1 MIKVVATDKVPQAIG
16 PYSQAKVVGGFLFAS
31 GQIALDPN
39 TGSIVG
45 STIEDQTHQVMK
57 NILALIEAAGAS
69 KENIVKTT
77 CFLHNIADFAKFN
90 EIYAQYI
97 GDVVPARSCVGGLDL
112 PKGALCEVEVI
123 VYVGE

>member
-1 MIKVVATDKVPQAIG
+1 MIKVVATDKAPQAIG